1 MIRNDSTAFVQAAA
15 AAAAS
20 SANIATRSSPIMS
33 SAIELCG
40 QVAPMA
46 AIAVFMAPF
55 PTMLQIRRDRS
66 VGDYPLLP
74 YSTMIAS
81 TFVWVAYGILKGE
94 SKVWFPNGVGL
105 AFGLVYFL
113 NFIRFC
119 PPKSSTLPGTVLQH
133 MQGTSAMIAL
143 CLAISAFAGAPMVGN
158 LGVILCVLMFG
169 SPLAALKVVLQTR
182 SAKAIPLPFTLASV
196 LNCLLWSITG
206 LFDMHDY
213 AIYVP
218 NLLGLSFG
226 LAQVALK
233 LIYGS
238 GSLDDKLPLIA

>member
-15 AAAAS
+15 AATVNLAS
-20 SANIATRSSPIMS
+20 RSPVMS
-33 SAIELCG
+33 TLIQVCG

-46 AIAVFMAPF
+46 AIAVFMAPL
-55 PTMLQIRRDRS
+55 PTILQIKRDRS

-74 YSTMIAS
+74 YSSMIAS
-81 TFVWVAYGILKGE
+81 TFVWVAYGILKSE
-94 SKVWFPNGVGL
+94 AKVWFPNSVGL
-105 AFGLVYFL
+105 ALGLFYFL
-113 NFIRFC
+113 NFIKYS
-119 PPKSSTLPGTVLQH
+119 PIKSSTLPGSVLQH
-133 MQGTSAMIAL
+133 MQGVSALVTL
-143 CLAISAFAGAPMVGN
+143 CLVFSAVAGPPMVGN
-158 LGVILCVLMFG
+158 LGVILCVIMFG
-169 SPLAALKVVLQTR
+169 SPLSALKVVLQTR

-206 LFDMHDY
+206 VFDMKDY

-238 GSLDDKLPLIA
+238 GPSDGTLPLMV